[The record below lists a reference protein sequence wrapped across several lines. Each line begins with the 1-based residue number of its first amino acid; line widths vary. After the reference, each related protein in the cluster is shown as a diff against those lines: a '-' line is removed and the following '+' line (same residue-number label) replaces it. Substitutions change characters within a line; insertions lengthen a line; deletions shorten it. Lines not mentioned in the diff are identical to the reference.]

1 MEDIAEQRDLSDEI
15 SAAIRGLGVQSDV
28 DDDELLK
35 ELDEMYEVKIPI
47 FCLGYFAYQQN

>member
-47 FCLGYFAYQQN
+47 FCLGYFAY